1 MKNHFSLPKHFLLLI
16 LIVLSFTPTLKAQ
29 SRFTVSGFVY
39 EKGSRESMPG
49 ANIYV
54 PGTTIG
60 TVSNSYGFYSLT
72 LQAGEYEIIYSF
84 VGYQA
89 RSFQVVLDKNIEL
102 NVEIDPTIEIEGVEV
117 RGEMPKQSSRSAQ
130 MSVMEIPIKQIKSIP
145 ALLGEK
151 DALKVIQLM
160 PGVQKGSEGTSG
172 LYVRGGG
179 PDQNL
184 IILDDATV
192 YNAYH
197 LFGFFSLFNGDAIK
211 SLELTKG
218 GFPARYGGRLSS
230 VLEIVMKDGNKE
242 KISGEA
248 GIGVLSSRVVLEGP
262 IVKGKSSFLVSA
274 RRTYY
279 DILARPFIPS
289 EAGFGLYFYD
299 LTAKANWEIN
309 SKNRVYLSGYFG
321 KDKFL
326 GREKYSNNSS
336 EAGLFWDNATATLRW
351 NSVLSHNI
359 FSNLS
364 LIFSNYRFKIYAQE
378 KYYDD
383 SFELSYRSGIR
394 DLGFKYDFS
403 WQPLSMLTVRYG
415 VNSVW
420 HSFNPSAVVVKDDY
434 IDLYK
439 KEVQTINT
447 AESGIYAEGEAKISD
462 RGIVNVGLRLS
473 HHLYKDDSNFSLEP
487 RISGS
492 YFLSETMSLK
502 ASYAQMNQYIH
513 LLTSTGI
520 GLPTDLWV
528 PATTLAPAQRNWQTA
543 LGLAKDLP
551 DLSTTL
557 SLEGYYKKSSNV
569 ITYREGAS
577 FLMIGDPENAEDIK
591 WEENITSGVG
601 WSYGVEFLAHRKS
614 GKLTGWV
621 GYTLSWTKL
630 QFDEVN
636 YGNPYWARY
645 DRRHDVSLVAIYELS
660 KGITLSGTWVYGTGN
675 AITLPLAEY
684 PAQGHSPVNPN
695 LGYINTVNDYGEK
708 NSYRMAPYH
717 RLDIGIQV
725 HKKLKNYERT
735 WEFSVYNM
743 YNRRNPF
750 FYFISNEYNYN
761 EHTGM
766 YTSTTKLKQLSL
778 FQLIPSVS
786 WAIKF

>member
-1 MKNHFSLPKHFLLLI
+1 M
-16 LIVLSFTPTLKAQ
+16 
-29 SRFTVSGFVY
+29 
-39 EKGSRESMPG
+39 
-49 ANIYV
+49 
-54 PGTTIG
+54 
-60 TVSNSYGFYSLT
+60 
-72 LQAGEYEIIYSF
+72 
-84 VGYQA
+84 
-89 RSFQVVLDKNIEL
+89 
-102 NVEIDPTIEIEGVEV
+102 
-117 RGEMPKQSSRSAQ
+117 
-130 MSVMEIPIKQIKSIP
+130 
-145 ALLGEK
+145 
-151 DALKVIQLM
+151 
-160 PGVQKGSEGTSG
+160 
-172 LYVRGGG
+172 
-179 PDQNL
+179 
-184 IILDDATV
+184 
-192 YNAYH
+192 
-197 LFGFFSLFNGDAIK
+197 
-211 SLELTKG
+211 
-218 GFPARYGGRLSS
+218 
-230 VLEIVMKDGNKE
+230 
-242 KISGEA
+242 
-248 GIGVLSSRVVLEGP
+248 
-262 IVKGKSSFLVSA
+262 
-274 RRTYY
+274 
-279 DILARPFIPS
+279 
-289 EAGFGLYFYD
+289 
-299 LTAKANWEIN
+299 
-309 SKNRVYLSGYFG
+309 
-321 KDKFL
+321 
-326 GREKYSNNSS
+326 
-336 EAGLFWDNATATLRW
+336 
-351 NSVLSHNI
+351 
-359 FSNLS
+359 
-364 LIFSNYRFKIYAQE
+364 
-378 KYYDD
+378 
-383 SFELSYRSGIR
+383 
-394 DLGFKYDFS
+394 
-403 WQPLSMLTVRYG
+403 
-415 VNSVW
+415 
-420 HSFNPSAVVVKDDY
+420 VKDDY

-551 DLSTTL
+551 ELSTTL
-557 SLEGYYKKSSNV
+557 SLEGYYKKSNNV

-614 GKLTGWV
+614 GKLTGWI

-717 RLDIGIQV
+717 RLDVGIQV